1 MADSLRERKKEQT
14 RLALKEA
21 AVRLFVE
28 KGYTATSIEDIAS
41 AADVSRRT
49 FFRYFGSK
57 EGVIFAE
64 ADQTGAALVA
74 GLLGEPSENSPL
86 VAYRDVIVRFV
97 EAFPGRQEDI
107 LAQQRV
113 IRGSLDLRSKAAEL
127 SRQWRGRIAEGF
139 AQRDGRVE
147 ANDADRVLAGAAL
160 GVMQSAME
168 DWVAAEGKDDLRDR
182 ITKSFDVLLKAG
194 S

>member
-64 ADQTGAALVA
+64 ADQTGAAVVA
-74 GLLGEPSENSPL
+74 GLLAEPPEKSAL
-86 VAYRDVIVRFV
+86 VAYRDVIVRFI
-97 EAFPGRQEDI
+97 EAFPGAQEDI

-127 SRQWRGRIAEGF
+127 ARQWRGRIADAF
-139 AQRDGRVE
+139 AQRESRTE

-160 GVMQSAME
+160 GVVQSAME
-168 DWVAAEGKDDLRDR
+168 DWVAADGKDDLKDR
-182 ITKSFDVLLKAG
+182 ITRSFDVLIKGA